1 VPVSKTD
8 RRNEYVAFA
17 RARNTTTA
25 TSIIPTVDQLH
36 AIYAA
41 PNEAST
47 VKVSAMIT
55 PPYRT
60 LIDQC
65 ARAIVRSDLRNPD
78 KRVDPK
84 TLPTPGQILAD
95 MSENRVG
102 GEDYDRARPERAR

>member
-1 VPVSKTD
+1 M
-8 RRNEYVAFA
+8 
-17 RARNTTTA
+17 
-25 TSIIPTVDQLH
+25 SIIATVEQLE
-36 AIYAA
+36 AIYGQ

-47 VKVSAMIT
+47 VKVSAKIT

-102 GEDYDRARPERAR
+102 GGGLRQGPAGTRAAIAMVTAVFGE